1 MLLGGPGFLQK
12 GRFLTKVKCC
22 CNHTFLADLIRPDGT
37 VFDLGLGEGQFS
49 TRLAARCGQVFGL
62 EPDPI
67 HTSRLV
73 LPDNVTVLP
82 KALGAERGIRRLH
95 LNREKC
101 SSLHYSDADA
111 GALEVEAITLS
122 DALALTPDERI
133 DLIKIDIEG
142 EEIRVLRYTAPTVFA
157 RVVQM
162 TVEFHD
168 FLDPESLPDIRDVI
182 NRMERLGF
190 CAIKFSWNT
199 YGDVLFINRKL
210 AELSVLNRWYL
221 VVRYKYADGICR
233 LLNRA
238 FRQVSVGSGNT

>member
-1 MLLGGPGFLQK
+1 MLLGGPGFLKK
-12 GRFLTKVKCC
+12 GRFLAKVECC
-22 CNHTFLADLIRPDGT
+22 CNHTFLPDLIRPDGA

-49 TRLAARCGQVFGL
+49 ARVAARCGQVFGL

-67 HTSRLV
+67 HTSGLA
-73 LPDNVTVLP
+73 LPANVTVLP
-82 KALGAERGIRRLH
+82 KAIGAKRGRRRLH

-122 DALALTPDERI
+122 DVLALTPNERI

-142 EEIRVLRYTAPTVFA
+142 EEIRILRHTAAAVFA

-168 FLDPESLPDIRDVI
+168 FLDPESLPDIRYVI

-221 VVRYKYADGICR
+221 VVRYKYLDGICR
-233 LLNRA
+233 LLYRA
-238 FRQVSVGSGNT
+238 FRQHSVRSGST